1 MKKFLATSL
10 VASVLVVPTVVGA
23 EGLQS
28 GKLTK
33 ASSEPAASIVKEY
46 VEGKGDFSVQDVQ
59 KDGSS
64 HIVRLQQEVDGV
76 PVFGSVVVGNVAK
89 DGTLKAI
96 VNDAVKVKGKPGLDK
111 KIAISEKKALKLYKK
126 SIKATEF
133 EVAPTSELVVY
144 PVKDDAVYA
153 YKITS
158 TVLAGDEPSRWTY
171 FIDANSGKVINKYD
185 QLAHAKPVK
194 AITGT
199 TTVGSGTTVLG
210 TSATFN
216 TTKNGSYYYLQDS
229 TRGKGI
235 STYDAKNRTSLPGSL
250 WADADNVLNATYD
263 RAAVSAQVNAVKT
276 YDFYKNTYGRNSYD
290 NAGAALNSTVHYS
303 SRYNN
308 AFWDGSKMVY
318 GDGDGS
324 TFTYLSGALDVV
336 AHELTHAV
344 TEYTAGLV
352 YQNESGAINEA
363 VSDIMGTV
371 AEYSVGLNFD
381 WLVGEDIY
389 TPGVSG
395 DALRSMSNPAAYG
408 DPDHYSKR
416 YTGTADNGGVH
427 TNSGIVNKAAYLLGN
442 GGTHY
447 GVTVP
452 GVGVPKL
459 GAIYYRALN
468 VYLTPTSNF
477 SYLRAA
483 VVQSAKDLYG
493 SSSAEAAAAAKSFD
507 AVGVY

>member
-1 MKKFLATSL
+1 LKKFLATSL

-33 ASSEPAASIVKEY
+33 ASSEPAATIVKDF
-46 VEGKGDFSVQDVQ
+46 VSKKGDFAVQNVE

-64 HIVRLQQEVDGV
+64 QIVRLQQEVDGV

-89 DGTLKAI
+89 DGTLKAV
-96 VNDAVKVKGKPGLDK
+96 VNDAINVKGKPGLAK
-111 KIAISEKKALKLYKK
+111 KATLSEKKAIKLYQKA
-126 SIKATEF
+126 IKASKF
-133 EVAPTSELVVY
+133 EVAPKAELVIY
-144 PVKDDAVYA
+144 PIKDDAVYA
-153 YKITS
+153 YKVTS
-158 TVLAGDEPSRWTY
+158 TVLAGKEPSRWTY
-171 FIDANSGKVINKYD
+171 FIDANSGKVLNKFD
-185 QLAHAKPVK
+185 QLAHA
-194 AITGT
+194 T
-199 TTVGSGTTVLG
+199 GTTVLG

-216 TTKNGSYYYLQDS
+216 TTLSAGKYYLQDT
-229 TRGKGI
+229 TRGKGVY
-235 STYDAKNRTSLPGSL
+235 TYDAKNRTSLPGTL
-250 WADADNVLNATYD
+250 WADADNVFNATYD
-263 RAAVSAQVNAVKT
+263 RAAVSAHVNAAKT

-290 NAGAALNSTVHYS
+290 NAGARLNSTVHYS
-303 SRYNN
+303 TNYNN
-308 AFWDGSKMVY
+308 AFWDGTKMVY
-318 GDGDGS
+318 GDGDGT
-324 TFTYLSGALDVV
+324 TFVALSGALDVV

-371 AEYSVGLNFD
+371 AEYSVGSNFD

-416 YTGTADNGGVH
+416 YTGTQDNGGVH
-427 TNSGIVNKAAYLLGN
+427 INSGIINKAAYLLGN
-442 GGTHY
+442 GGTFY
-447 GVTVP
+447 NVSVT
-452 GVGVPKL
+452 GIGVPKL

-468 VYLTPTSNF
+468 VYLTPNSNF
-477 SYLRAA
+477 SSLRAA

-493 SSSAEAAAAAKSFD
+493 STSAEATAAAKSFD

>member
-1 MKKFLATSL
+1 LKKFLATSL

-33 ASSEPAASIVKEY
+33 ASSEPAATIVKDF
-46 VEGKGDFSVQDVQ
+46 VNKKGDFAVQNVE

-64 HIVRLQQEVDGV
+64 QIVRLQQEVDGV

-89 DGTLKAI
+89 DGTLKAV
-96 VNDAVKVKGKPGLDK
+96 VNDAINVKGKPGLAK
-111 KIAISEKKALKLYKK
+111 KATLSEKKAIKLYQKA
-126 SIKATEF
+126 IKASEF
-133 EVAPTSELVVY
+133 EVAPKAELVIY

-153 YKITS
+153 YKVTS
-158 TVLAGDEPSRWTY
+158 TVLAGKEPSRWTY
-171 FIDANSGKVINKYD
+171 FIDANSGKVLNKFD
-185 QLAHAKPVK
+185 QLAHA
-194 AITGT
+194 T
-199 TTVGSGTTVLG
+199 GTTVLG

-216 TTKNGSYYYLQDS
+216 TTLSGSTYYLQDT
-229 TRGKGI
+229 TRGKGVY
-235 STYDAKNRTSLPGSL
+235 TYDAKNRTSLPGTL
-250 WADADNVLNATYD
+250 WADADNVFNATYD
-263 RAAVSAQVNAVKT
+263 RAAVSAHVNAAKT
-276 YDFYKNTYGRNSYD
+276 YDFYKNTYGRNSFD
-290 NAGAALNSTVHYS
+290 NAGARLNSTVHYS
-303 SRYNN
+303 TNYNN
-308 AFWDGSKMVY
+308 AFWDGTKMVY
-318 GDGDGS
+318 GDGDGT
-324 TFTYLSGALDVV
+324 TFVALSGALDVV

-371 AEYSVGLNFD
+371 AEYTVGSNFD

-416 YTGTADNGGVH
+416 YTGTQDNGGVH
-427 TNSGIVNKAAYLLGN
+427 INSGIINKAAYLLGN
-442 GGTHY
+442 GGTFY
-447 GVTVP
+447 NVSVT
-452 GVGVPKL
+452 GIGVPKL

-468 VYLTPTSNF
+468 TYLTPNSNF
-477 SYLRAA
+477 SSLRAA

-493 SSSAEAAAAAKSFD
+493 STSAEATAAAKSFD

>member
-23 EGLQS
+23 EGLQA

-33 ASSEPAASIVKEY
+33 ASSEPAATIVKDF
-46 VEGKGDFSVQDVQ
+46 VNKKGDFAVQNVE

-64 HIVRLQQEVDGV
+64 QIVRLQQEVDGV

-89 DGTLKAI
+89 DGTLKAV
-96 VNDAVKVKGKPGLDK
+96 VNDAINVKGKPGLAK
-111 KIAISEKKALKLYKK
+111 KATLSEKKAIKLYQKA
-126 SIKATEF
+126 IKASEF
-133 EVAPTSELVVY
+133 EVAPKAELVIY

-153 YKITS
+153 YKVTS
-158 TVLAGDEPSRWTY
+158 TVLAGKEPSRWTY
-171 FIDANSGKVINKYD
+171 FIDANSGKVLNKFD
-185 QLAHAKPVK
+185 QLAHA
-194 AITGT
+194 T
-199 TTVGSGTTVLG
+199 GTTVLG

-216 TTKNGSYYYLQDS
+216 TTLSAGKYYLQDT
-229 TRGKGI
+229 TRGKGVY
-235 STYDAKNRTSLPGSL
+235 TYDAKNRTSLPGTL
-250 WADADNVLNATYD
+250 WADADNVFNATYD
-263 RAAVSAQVNAVKT
+263 RAAVSAHVNAAKT

-290 NAGAALNSTVHYS
+290 NAGARLNSTVHYS
-303 SRYNN
+303 TNYNN
-308 AFWDGSKMVY
+308 AFWDGTKMVY
-318 GDGDGS
+318 GDGDGT
-324 TFTYLSGALDVV
+324 TFVALSGALDVV

-371 AEYSVGLNFD
+371 AEYTVGSNFD

-416 YTGTADNGGVH
+416 YTGTQDNGGVH
-427 TNSGIVNKAAYLLGN
+427 INSGIINKAAYLLGN
-442 GGTHY
+442 GGTFY
-447 GVTVP
+447 NVSVT
-452 GVGVPKL
+452 GIGVPKL

-468 VYLTPTSNF
+468 VYLTPNSNF
-477 SYLRAA
+477 SSLRAA

-493 SSSAEAAAAAKSFD
+493 STSAEATAAAKSFD

>member
-33 ASSEPAASIVKEY
+33 ASSEPAATIVKDF
-46 VEGKGDFSVQDVQ
+46 VNKKGDFAVQNVE

-64 HIVRLQQEVDGV
+64 QIVRLQQEVDGV

-89 DGTLKAI
+89 DGTLKAV
-96 VNDAVKVKGKPGLDK
+96 VNDAVNVKGKPGLAK
-111 KIAISEKKALKLYKK
+111 KATLSEKKAIKLYQKA
-126 SIKATEF
+126 IKASKF
-133 EVAPTSELVVY
+133 EVAPKAELVIY

-153 YKITS
+153 YKVTS
-158 TVLAGDEPSRWTY
+158 TVLAGKEPSRWTY
-171 FIDANSGKVINKYD
+171 FIDANSGKVLNKFD
-185 QLAHAKPVK
+185 QLAHA
-194 AITGT
+194 T
-199 TTVGSGTTVLG
+199 GTTVLG

-216 TTKNGSYYYLQDS
+216 TTLSAGKYYLQDT
-229 TRGKGI
+229 TRGKGVY
-235 STYDAKNRTSLPGSL
+235 TYDAKNRTSLPGTL
-250 WADADNVLNATYD
+250 WADADNVFNATYD
-263 RAAVSAQVNAVKT
+263 RAAVSAHVNASKT
-276 YDFYKNTYGRNSYD
+276 YDFYKNTYGRNSFD
-290 NAGAALNSTVHYS
+290 NAGARLNSTVHYS
-303 SRYNN
+303 TNYNN
-308 AFWDGSKMVY
+308 AFWDGTKMVY
-318 GDGDGS
+318 GDGDGT
-324 TFTYLSGALDVV
+324 TFVALSGALDVV

-371 AEYSVGLNFD
+371 AEYTVGSNFD

-416 YTGTADNGGVH
+416 YTGTQDNGGVH
-427 TNSGIVNKAAYLLGN
+427 INSGIINKAAYLLGN
-442 GGTHY
+442 GGTFY
-447 GVTVP
+447 NVSVT
-452 GVGVPKL
+452 GIGVPKL

-468 VYLTPTSNF
+468 VYLTPNSNF
-477 SYLRAA
+477 SSLRAA

-493 SSSAEAAAAAKSFD
+493 STSAEATAAAKSFD

>member
-1 MKKFLATSL
+1 VNK
-10 VASVLVVPTVVGA
+10 
-23 EGLQS
+23 
-28 GKLTK
+28 
-33 ASSEPAASIVKEY
+33 
-46 VEGKGDFSVQDVQ
+46 KGDFAVQNVE

-64 HIVRLQQEVDGV
+64 QIVRLQQEVDGV

-96 VNDAVKVKGKPGLDK
+96 VNDAINVKGKPGLAK
-111 KIAISEKKALKLYKK
+111 KATLSEKKAIKLYQKA
-126 SIKATEF
+126 IKASKF
-133 EVAPTSELVVY
+133 EVAPKAELVIY

-153 YKITS
+153 YKVTS
-158 TVLAGDEPSRWTY
+158 TVLAGKEPSRWTY
-171 FIDANSGKVINKYD
+171 FIDANSGKVLNKFD
-185 QLAHAKPVK
+185 QLAHA
-194 AITGT
+194 T
-199 TTVGSGTTVLG
+199 GTTVLG

-216 TTKNGSYYYLQDS
+216 TTLSGSTYYLQDT
-229 TRGKGI
+229 TRGKGVY
-235 STYDAKNRTSLPGSL
+235 TYDAKNRTSLPGTL
-250 WADADNVLNATYD
+250 WADADNVFNATYD
-263 RAAVSAQVNAVKT
+263 RAAVSAHVNAAKT
-276 YDFYKNTYGRNSYD
+276 YDFYKNTYGRNSFD
-290 NAGAALNSTVHYS
+290 NAGARLNSTVHYS
-303 SRYNN
+303 TNYNN
-308 AFWDGSKMVY
+308 AFWDGTKMVY
-318 GDGDGS
+318 GDGDGT
-324 TFTYLSGALDVV
+324 TFVALSGALDVV

-371 AEYSVGLNFD
+371 AEYTVGSNFD

-416 YTGTADNGGVH
+416 YTGTQDNGGVH

-442 GGTHY
+442 GGTFY
-447 GVTVP
+447 NVSVT
-452 GVGVPKL
+452 GIGVPKL

-468 VYLTPTSNF
+468 VYLTPNSNF
-477 SYLRAA
+477 SSLRAA

-493 SSSAEAAAAAKSFD
+493 STSAEATAAAKSFD

>member
-33 ASSEPAASIVKEY
+33 ASSEPAATIVKDF
-46 VEGKGDFSVQDVQ
+46 VNKKGDFAVQNVE

-64 HIVRLQQEVDGV
+64 QIVRLQQEVDGV

-89 DGTLKAI
+89 DGTLKAV
-96 VNDAVKVKGKPGLDK
+96 VNDAINVKGKPGLAK
-111 KIAISEKKALKLYKK
+111 KATLSEKKAIKLYQKV
-126 SIKATEF
+126 IKASKF
-133 EVAPTSELVVY
+133 EVAPKAELVIY

-153 YKITS
+153 YKVTS
-158 TVLAGDEPSRWTY
+158 TVLAGKEPSRWTY
-171 FIDANSGKVINKYD
+171 FIDANSGKVLNKFD
-185 QLAHAKPVK
+185 QLAHA
-194 AITGT
+194 T
-199 TTVGSGTTVLG
+199 GTTVLG

-216 TTKNGSYYYLQDS
+216 TTLSGSTYYLQDT
-229 TRGKGI
+229 TRGKGVY
-235 STYDAKNRTSLPGSL
+235 TYDAKNRTSLPGTL
-250 WADADNVLNATYD
+250 WADADNVFNATYD
-263 RAAVSAQVNAVKT
+263 RAAVSAHVNAAKT

-290 NAGAALNSTVHYS
+290 NAGARLNSTVHYS
-303 SRYNN
+303 TNYNN
-308 AFWDGSKMVY
+308 AFWDGTKMVY
-318 GDGDGS
+318 GDGDGT
-324 TFTYLSGALDVV
+324 TFVALSGALDVV

-371 AEYSVGLNFD
+371 AEYTVGSNFD

-416 YTGTADNGGVH
+416 YTGTQDNGGVH
-427 TNSGIVNKAAYLLGN
+427 INSGIINKAAYLLGN
-442 GGTHY
+442 GGTFY
-447 GVTVP
+447 NVSVT
-452 GVGVPKL
+452 GIGVPKL

-468 VYLTPTSNF
+468 VYLTPNSNF
-477 SYLRAA
+477 SSLRAA

-493 SSSAEAAAAAKSFD
+493 STSAEATAAAKSFD

>member
-33 ASSEPAASIVKEY
+33 ASSEPAATIVKDF
-46 VEGKGDFSVQDVQ
+46 VNKKGDFAVQNVE

-64 HIVRLQQEVDGV
+64 QIVRLQQEVDGV

-89 DGTLKAI
+89 DGTLKAV
-96 VNDAVKVKGKPGLDK
+96 VNDAINVKGKPGLAK
-111 KIAISEKKALKLYKK
+111 KATLSEKKAIKLYQKA
-126 SIKATEF
+126 IKASKF
-133 EVAPTSELVVY
+133 EVAPKAELVIY

-153 YKITS
+153 YKVTS
-158 TVLAGDEPSRWTY
+158 TVLAGKEPSRWTY
-171 FIDANSGKVINKYD
+171 FIDANSGKVLNKFD
-185 QLAHAKPVK
+185 QLAHA
-194 AITGT
+194 T
-199 TTVGSGTTVLG
+199 GTTVLG

-216 TTKNGSYYYLQDS
+216 TTLSAGKYYLQDT
-229 TRGKGI
+229 TRGKGVY
-235 STYDAKNRTSLPGSL
+235 TYDAKNRTSLPGTL
-250 WADADNVLNATYD
+250 WADADNVFNATYD
-263 RAAVSAQVNAVKT
+263 RAAVSAHVNAAKT

-290 NAGAALNSTVHYS
+290 NAGARLNSTVHYS
-303 SRYNN
+303 TNYNN
-308 AFWDGSKMVY
+308 AFWDGTKMVY
-318 GDGDGS
+318 GDGDGT
-324 TFTYLSGALDVV
+324 TFVALSGALDVV

-371 AEYSVGLNFD
+371 AEYTVGSNFD

-416 YTGTADNGGVH
+416 YTGTQDNGGVH
-427 TNSGIVNKAAYLLGN
+427 INSGIINKAAYLLGN
-442 GGTHY
+442 GGTFY
-447 GVTVP
+447 NVSVT
-452 GVGVPKL
+452 GIGVPKL

-468 VYLTPTSNF
+468 VYLTPNSNF
-477 SYLRAA
+477 SSLRAA
-483 VVQSAKDLYG
+483 VIQSAKDLYG
-493 SSSAEAAAAAKSFD
+493 STSAEATAAAKSFD

>member
-23 EGLQS
+23 EGLQA

-33 ASSEPAASIVKEY
+33 ASSEPAATIVKDF
-46 VEGKGDFSVQDVQ
+46 VNKKGDFAVQNVE

-64 HIVRLQQEVDGV
+64 QIVRLQQEVDGV

-96 VNDAVKVKGKPGLDK
+96 VNDAINVKGKPGLAK
-111 KIAISEKKALKLYKK
+111 KATLSEKKAIKLYQKA
-126 SIKATEF
+126 IKASKF
-133 EVAPTSELVVY
+133 EVAPKAELVIY

-153 YKITS
+153 YKVTS
-158 TVLAGDEPSRWTY
+158 TVLAGKEPSRWTY
-171 FIDANSGKVINKYD
+171 FIDANSGKVLNKFD
-185 QLAHAKPVK
+185 QLAHA
-194 AITGT
+194 T
-199 TTVGSGTTVLG
+199 GTTVLG

-216 TTKNGSYYYLQDS
+216 TTLSGSTYYLQDT
-229 TRGKGI
+229 TRGKGVY
-235 STYDAKNRTSLPGSL
+235 TYDAKNRTSLPGTL
-250 WADADNVLNATYD
+250 WADADNVFNATYD
-263 RAAVSAQVNAVKT
+263 RAAVSAHVNAAKT
-276 YDFYKNTYGRNSYD
+276 YDFYKNTYGRNSFD
-290 NAGAALNSTVHYS
+290 NAGARLNSTVHYS
-303 SRYNN
+303 TNYNN
-308 AFWDGSKMVY
+308 AFWDGTKMVY
-318 GDGDGS
+318 GDGDGT
-324 TFTYLSGALDVV
+324 TFVALSGALDVV

-371 AEYSVGLNFD
+371 AEYTVGSNFD

-416 YTGTADNGGVH
+416 YTGTQDNGGVH

-442 GGTHY
+442 GGTFY
-447 GVTVP
+447 NVSVT
-452 GVGVPKL
+452 GIGVPKL

-468 VYLTPTSNF
+468 VYLTPNSNF
-477 SYLRAA
+477 SSLRAA

-493 SSSAEAAAAAKSFD
+493 STSAEATAAAKSFD

>member
-33 ASSEPAASIVKEY
+33 ASSEPAATIVKDF
-46 VEGKGDFSVQDVQ
+46 VNKKGDFAVQNVE

-64 HIVRLQQEVDGV
+64 QIVRLQQEVDGV

-96 VNDAVKVKGKPGLDK
+96 VNDAINVKGKPGLAK
-111 KIAISEKKALKLYKK
+111 KATLSEKKAIKLYQKA
-126 SIKATEF
+126 IKASKF
-133 EVAPTSELVVY
+133 EVAPKAELVIY

-153 YKITS
+153 YKVTS
-158 TVLAGDEPSRWTY
+158 TVLAGKEPSRWTY
-171 FIDANSGKVINKYD
+171 FIDANSGKVLNKFD
-185 QLAHAKPVK
+185 QLAHA
-194 AITGT
+194 T
-199 TTVGSGTTVLG
+199 GTTVLG

-216 TTKNGSYYYLQDS
+216 TTLSAGKYYLQDT
-229 TRGKGI
+229 TRGKGVY
-235 STYDAKNRTSLPGSL
+235 TYDAKNRTSLPGTL
-250 WADADNVLNATYD
+250 WADADNVFNATYD
-263 RAAVSAQVNAVKT
+263 RAAVSAHVNASKT
-276 YDFYKNTYGRNSYD
+276 YDFYKNTYGRNSFD
-290 NAGAALNSTVHYS
+290 NAGARLNSTVHYS
-303 SRYNN
+303 TNYNN
-308 AFWDGSKMVY
+308 AFWDGTKMVY
-318 GDGDGS
+318 GDGDGT
-324 TFTYLSGALDVV
+324 TFVALSGALDVV

-371 AEYSVGLNFD
+371 AEYTVGSNFD

-416 YTGTADNGGVH
+416 YTGTQDNGGVH
-427 TNSGIVNKAAYLLGN
+427 INSGIINKAAYLLGN
-442 GGTHY
+442 GGTFY
-447 GVTVP
+447 NVSVT
-452 GVGVPKL
+452 GIGVPKL

-468 VYLTPTSNF
+468 VYLTPNSNF
-477 SYLRAA
+477 SSLRAA

-493 SSSAEAAAAAKSFD
+493 STSAEATAAAKSFD

>member
-33 ASSEPAASIVKEY
+33 ASSEPAATIVKDF
-46 VEGKGDFSVQDVQ
+46 VNKKGDFAVQNVE

-64 HIVRLQQEVDGV
+64 QIVRLQQEVDGV

-89 DGTLKAI
+89 DGTLKAV
-96 VNDAVKVKGKPGLDK
+96 VNDAINVKGKPGLAK
-111 KIAISEKKALKLYKK
+111 KATLSEKKAIKLYQKA
-126 SIKATEF
+126 IKASEF
-133 EVAPTSELVVY
+133 EVAPKAELVIY

-153 YKITS
+153 YKVTS
-158 TVLAGDEPSRWTY
+158 TVLAGKEPSRWTY
-171 FIDANSGKVINKYD
+171 FIDANSGKVLNKFD
-185 QLAHAKPVK
+185 QLAHA
-194 AITGT
+194 T
-199 TTVGSGTTVLG
+199 GTTVLG

-216 TTKNGSYYYLQDS
+216 TTLSAGKYYLQDT
-229 TRGKGI
+229 TRGKGVY
-235 STYDAKNRTSLPGSL
+235 TYDAKNRTSLPGTL
-250 WADADNVLNATYD
+250 WADADNVFNATYD
-263 RAAVSAQVNAVKT
+263 RAAVSAHVNAAKT

-290 NAGAALNSTVHYS
+290 NAGARLNSTVHYS
-303 SRYNN
+303 TNYNN
-308 AFWDGSKMVY
+308 AFWDGTKMVY
-318 GDGDGS
+318 GDGDGT
-324 TFTYLSGALDVV
+324 TFVALSGALDVV

-371 AEYSVGLNFD
+371 AEYTVGSNFD

-416 YTGTADNGGVH
+416 YTGTQDNGGVH
-427 TNSGIVNKAAYLLGN
+427 INSGIINKAAYLLGN
-442 GGTHY
+442 GGTFY
-447 GVTVP
+447 NVSVT
-452 GVGVPKL
+452 GIGVPKL

-468 VYLTPTSNF
+468 VYLTPNSNF
-477 SYLRAA
+477 SSLRAA

-493 SSSAEAAAAAKSFD
+493 STSAEATAAAKSFD

>member
-46 VEGKGDFSVQDVQ
+46 VNKKGDFSVQDVQ

-64 HIVRLQQEVDGV
+64 NIVRLQQEVDGV

-89 DGTLKAI
+89 DGTLKAV
-96 VNDAVKVKGKPGLDK
+96 VNDAVDVKGKPGLAK
-111 KIAISEKKALKLYKK
+111 KATISEKKALKLYKK
-126 SIKATEF
+126 AIKATEF
-133 EVAPTSELVVY
+133 EVAPKAELVIY
-144 PVKDDAVYA
+144 PVKNDAVYA

-158 TVLAGDEPSRWTY
+158 TVLAGGEPSRWTY
-171 FIDANSGKVINKYD
+171 FIDANSGKVINKFD
-185 QLAHAKPVK
+185 QLAHA
-194 AITGT
+194 T
-199 TTVGSGTTVLG
+199 GTTVLG

-216 TTKNGSYYYLQDS
+216 TTLSGSTYYLQDT
-229 TRGKGI
+229 TRGKGVY
-235 STYDAKNRTSLPGSL
+235 TYDAKNRTSLPGTL
-250 WADADNVLNATYD
+250 WADADNVFNATYD
-263 RAAVSAQVNAVKT
+263 RAAVSAHVNAAKT

-290 NAGAALNSTVHYS
+290 NAGARLNSTVHYS
-303 SRYNN
+303 TNYNN
-308 AFWDGSKMVY
+308 AFWDGTKMVY
-318 GDGDGS
+318 GDGDGT
-324 TFTYLSGALDVV
+324 TFVALSGALDVV

-371 AEYSVGLNFD
+371 AEYSVGSNFD

-416 YTGTADNGGVH
+416 YTGTQDNGGVH
-427 TNSGIVNKAAYLLGN
+427 TNSGIINKSAYLLAN
-442 GGTHY
+442 GGTFY
-447 GVTVP
+447 NVSVT
-452 GVGVPKL
+452 GIGVPKL

-468 VYLTPTSNF
+468 VYLTPNSNF
-477 SYLRAA
+477 SSLRAA
-483 VVQSAKDLYG
+483 VIQSAKDLYG
-493 SSSAEAAAAAKSFD
+493 STSAEATAAAKSFD

>member
-1 MKKFLATSL
+1 LKKFLATSL

-23 EGLQS
+23 EGLQA

-33 ASSEPAASIVKEY
+33 ASSEPAATIVKDF
-46 VEGKGDFSVQDVQ
+46 VNKKGDFAVQNVE

-64 HIVRLQQEVDGV
+64 QIVRLQQEVDGV

-89 DGTLKAI
+89 DGTLKAV
-96 VNDAVKVKGKPGLDK
+96 VNDAINVKGKPGLAK
-111 KIAISEKKALKLYKK
+111 KATLSEKKAIKLYQKA
-126 SIKATEF
+126 IKASKF
-133 EVAPTSELVVY
+133 EVAPKAELVIY

-153 YKITS
+153 YKVTS
-158 TVLAGDEPSRWTY
+158 TVLAGKEPSRWTY
-171 FIDANSGKVINKYD
+171 FIDANSGKVLNKFD
-185 QLAHAKPVK
+185 QLAHA
-194 AITGT
+194 T
-199 TTVGSGTTVLG
+199 GTTVLG

-216 TTKNGSYYYLQDS
+216 TTLSAGKYYLQDT
-229 TRGKGI
+229 TRGKGVY
-235 STYDAKNRTSLPGSL
+235 TYDAKNRTSLPGTL
-250 WADADNVLNATYD
+250 WADADNVFNATYD
-263 RAAVSAQVNAVKT
+263 RAAVSAHVNAAKT

-290 NAGAALNSTVHYS
+290 NAGARLNSTVHYS
-303 SRYNN
+303 TNYNN
-308 AFWDGSKMVY
+308 AFWDGTKMVY
-318 GDGDGS
+318 GDGDGT
-324 TFTYLSGALDVV
+324 TFVALSGALDVV

-371 AEYSVGLNFD
+371 AEYTVGSNFD

-416 YTGTADNGGVH
+416 YTGTQDNGGVH
-427 TNSGIVNKAAYLLGN
+427 INSGIINKAAYLLGN
-442 GGTHY
+442 GGTFY
-447 GVTVP
+447 NVSVT
-452 GVGVPKL
+452 GIGVPKL

-468 VYLTPTSNF
+468 VYLTPNSNF
-477 SYLRAA
+477 SSLRAA

-493 SSSAEAAAAAKSFD
+493 STSAEATAAAKSFD

>member
-28 GKLTK
+28 GKLTN
-33 ASSEPAASIVKEY
+33 ASSEPAATIVKDF
-46 VEGKGDFSVQDVQ
+46 VNKKGDFAVQNVE

-64 HIVRLQQEVDGV
+64 QIVRLQQEVDGV

-89 DGTLKAI
+89 DGTLKAV
-96 VNDAVKVKGKPGLDK
+96 VNDAINVKGKPGLAK
-111 KIAISEKKALKLYKK
+111 KATLSEKKAIKLYQKA
-126 SIKATEF
+126 IKASKF
-133 EVAPTSELVVY
+133 EVAPKAELVIY

-153 YKITS
+153 YKVTS
-158 TVLAGDEPSRWTY
+158 TVLAGKEPSRWTY
-171 FIDANSGKVINKYD
+171 FIDANSGKVLNKFD
-185 QLAHAKPVK
+185 QLAHA
-194 AITGT
+194 T
-199 TTVGSGTTVLG
+199 GTTVLG

-216 TTKNGSYYYLQDS
+216 TTLSAGKYYLQDT
-229 TRGKGI
+229 TRGKGVY
-235 STYDAKNRTSLPGSL
+235 TYDAKNRTSLPGTL
-250 WADADNVLNATYD
+250 WADADNVFNATYD
-263 RAAVSAQVNAVKT
+263 RAAVSAHVNAAKT

-290 NAGAALNSTVHYS
+290 NAGARLNSTVHYS
-303 SRYNN
+303 TNYNN
-308 AFWDGSKMVY
+308 AFWDGTKMVY
-318 GDGDGS
+318 GDGDGT
-324 TFTYLSGALDVV
+324 TFVALSGALDVV

-371 AEYSVGLNFD
+371 AEYTVGSNFD

-416 YTGTADNGGVH
+416 YTGTQDNGGVH
-427 TNSGIVNKAAYLLGN
+427 INSGIINKAAYLLGN
-442 GGTHY
+442 GGTFY
-447 GVTVP
+447 NVSVT
-452 GVGVPKL
+452 GIGVPKL

-468 VYLTPTSNF
+468 VYLTPNSNF
-477 SYLRAA
+477 SSLRAA

-493 SSSAEAAAAAKSFD
+493 STSAEATAAAKSFD

>member
-33 ASSEPAASIVKEY
+33 ASSEPAATIVKDF
-46 VEGKGDFSVQDVQ
+46 VNKKGDFAVQNVE

-64 HIVRLQQEVDGV
+64 QIVRLQQEVDGV

-89 DGTLKAI
+89 DGTLKAV
-96 VNDAVKVKGKPGLDK
+96 VNDAINVKGKPGLAK
-111 KIAISEKKALKLYKK
+111 KATLSEKKAIKLYQKA
-126 SIKATEF
+126 IKASKF
-133 EVAPTSELVVY
+133 EVAPKAELVIY

-153 YKITS
+153 YKVTS
-158 TVLAGDEPSRWTY
+158 TVLAGKEPSRWTY
-171 FIDANSGKVINKYD
+171 FIDANSGKVLNKFD
-185 QLAHAKPVK
+185 QLAHA
-194 AITGT
+194 T
-199 TTVGSGTTVLG
+199 GTTVLG

-216 TTKNGSYYYLQDS
+216 TTLSGSTYYLQDT
-229 TRGKGI
+229 TRGKGVY
-235 STYDAKNRTSLPGSL
+235 TYDAKNRTSLPGTL
-250 WADADNVLNATYD
+250 WADADNVFNATYD
-263 RAAVSAQVNAVKT
+263 RAAVSAHVNAAKT
-276 YDFYKNTYGRNSYD
+276 YDFYKNTYGRNSFD
-290 NAGAALNSTVHYS
+290 NAGARLNSTVHYS
-303 SRYNN
+303 TNYNN
-308 AFWDGSKMVY
+308 AFWDGTKMVY
-318 GDGDGS
+318 GDGDGT
-324 TFTYLSGALDVV
+324 TFVALSGALDVV

-371 AEYSVGLNFD
+371 AEYTVGSNFD

-416 YTGTADNGGVH
+416 YTGTQDNGGVH
-427 TNSGIVNKAAYLLGN
+427 INSGIINKAAYLLGN
-442 GGTHY
+442 GGTFY
-447 GVTVP
+447 NVSVT
-452 GVGVPKL
+452 GIGVPKL

-468 VYLTPTSNF
+468 VYLTPNSNF
-477 SYLRAA
+477 SSLRAA

-493 SSSAEAAAAAKSFD
+493 STSAEATAAAKSFD

>member
-1 MKKFLATSL
+1 LKKFLATSL

-46 VEGKGDFSVQDVQ
+46 VNKKGDFSVQDVQ

-64 HIVRLQQEVDGV
+64 NIVRLQQEVDGV

-89 DGTLKAI
+89 DGTLKAV
-96 VNDAVKVKGKPGLDK
+96 VNDAVDVKGKPGLAK
-111 KIAISEKKALKLYKK
+111 KATISEKKALKLYKK
-126 SIKATEF
+126 AIKATEF
-133 EVAPTSELVVY
+133 EVAPKAELVIY
-144 PVKDDAVYA
+144 PVKNDAVYA

-158 TVLAGDEPSRWTY
+158 TVLAGGEPSRWTY
-171 FIDANSGKVINKYD
+171 FIDANSGKVINKFD
-185 QLAHAKPVK
+185 QLAHA
-194 AITGT
+194 T
-199 TTVGSGTTVLG
+199 GTTVLG

-216 TTKNGSYYYLQDS
+216 TTLSAGKYYLQDT
-229 TRGKGI
+229 TRGKGVY
-235 STYDAKNRTSLPGSL
+235 TYDAKNRTSLPGTL
-250 WADADNVLNATYD
+250 WADADNVFNATYD
-263 RAAVSAQVNAVKT
+263 RAAVSAHVNAAKT

-290 NAGAALNSTVHYS
+290 NAGARLNSTVHYS
-303 SRYNN
+303 TNYNN
-308 AFWDGSKMVY
+308 AFWDGTKMVY
-318 GDGDGS
+318 GDGDGT
-324 TFTYLSGALDVV
+324 TFVALSGALDVV

-371 AEYSVGLNFD
+371 AEYSVGSNFD

-416 YTGTADNGGVH
+416 YTGTQDNGGVH
-427 TNSGIVNKAAYLLGN
+427 INSGIINKSAYLLAN
-442 GGTHY
+442 GGTFY
-447 GVTVP
+447 NVSVT
-452 GVGVPKL
+452 GIGVPKL

-468 VYLTPTSNF
+468 VYLTPNSNF
-477 SYLRAA
+477 SSLRAA

-493 SSSAEAAAAAKSFD
+493 ATSAEATAAAKSFD

>member
-23 EGLQS
+23 EGLQA

-33 ASSEPAASIVKEY
+33 ASSEPAATIVKDF
-46 VEGKGDFSVQDVQ
+46 VNKKGDFAVQNVE

-64 HIVRLQQEVDGV
+64 QIVRLQQEVDGV

-96 VNDAVKVKGKPGLDK
+96 VNDAINVKGKPGLAK
-111 KIAISEKKALKLYKK
+111 KATLSEKKAIKLYQKA
-126 SIKATEF
+126 IKASEF
-133 EVAPTSELVVY
+133 EVAPKAELVIY
-144 PVKDDAVYA
+144 PVKNDAVYA
-153 YKITS
+153 YKVTS
-158 TVLAGDEPSRWTY
+158 TVLAGKEPSRWTY
-171 FIDANSGKVINKYD
+171 FIDANSGKVLNKFD
-185 QLAHAKPVK
+185 QLAHA
-194 AITGT
+194 TGT
-199 TTVGSGTTVLG
+199 DVLG
-210 TSATFN
+210 RSVTFN
-216 TTKNGSYYYLQDS
+216 TTLSAGKYYLQDT

-235 STYDAKNRTSLPGSL
+235 YTYDAKNRTSLPGTL
-250 WADADNVLNATYD
+250 WADADNVFNATYD
-263 RAAVSAQVNAVKT
+263 RAAVSAHVNAAKT

-290 NAGAALNSTVHYS
+290 NAGARLNSTVHYS
-303 SRYNN
+303 TSYNN
-308 AFWDGSKMVY
+308 AFWDGTKMVY

-344 TEYTAGLV
+344 TEYSAGLV

-371 AEYSVGLNFD
+371 AEYSVGSNFD

-416 YTGTADNGGVH
+416 YTGTQDNGGVH

-442 GGTHY
+442 GGTFY
-447 GVTVP
+447 NVSVT
-452 GVGVPKL
+452 GIGVPKL
-459 GAIYYRALN
+459 GAIYYRALT
-468 VYLTPTSNF
+468 VYLTPNSNF
-477 SYLRAA
+477 SSLRAA

-493 SSSAEAAAAAKSFD
+493 STSAEATAAAKSFD

>member
-1 MKKFLATSL
+1 LKKFLATSL

-33 ASSEPAASIVKEY
+33 ASSEPAATIVKDF
-46 VEGKGDFSVQDVQ
+46 VNKKGDFAVQNVE

-64 HIVRLQQEVDGV
+64 QIVRLQQEVDGV

-89 DGTLKAI
+89 DGTLKAV
-96 VNDAVKVKGKPGLDK
+96 VNDAVNVKGKPGLAK
-111 KIAISEKKALKLYKK
+111 KATLSEKKAIKLYQKA
-126 SIKATEF
+126 IKASEF
-133 EVAPTSELVVY
+133 EVAPKAELVIY

-153 YKITS
+153 YKVTS
-158 TVLAGDEPSRWTY
+158 TVLAGKEPSRWTY
-171 FIDANSGKVINKYD
+171 FIDANSGKVLNKFD
-185 QLAHAKPVK
+185 QLAHA
-194 AITGT
+194 T
-199 TTVGSGTTVLG
+199 GTTVLG

-216 TTKNGSYYYLQDS
+216 TTLSAGKYYLQDT
-229 TRGKGI
+229 TRGKGVY
-235 STYDAKNRTSLPGSL
+235 TYDAKNRTSLPGTL
-250 WADADNVLNATYD
+250 WADADNVFNATYD
-263 RAAVSAQVNAVKT
+263 RAAVSAHVNAAKT
-276 YDFYKNTYGRNSYD
+276 YDFYKNTYGRNSFD
-290 NAGAALNSTVHYS
+290 NAGARLNSTVHYS
-303 SRYNN
+303 TNYNN
-308 AFWDGSKMVY
+308 AFWDGTKMVY
-318 GDGDGS
+318 GDGDGT
-324 TFTYLSGALDVV
+324 TFVALSGALDVV

-371 AEYSVGLNFD
+371 AEYTVGSNFD

-416 YTGTADNGGVH
+416 YTGTQDNGGVH
-427 TNSGIVNKAAYLLGN
+427 INSGIINKAAYLLGN
-442 GGTHY
+442 GGTFY
-447 GVTVP
+447 NVSVT
-452 GVGVPKL
+452 GIGVPKL

-468 VYLTPTSNF
+468 VYLTPNSNF
-477 SYLRAA
+477 SSLRAA

-493 SSSAEAAAAAKSFD
+493 STSAEATAAAKSFD

>member
-46 VEGKGDFSVQDVQ
+46 VNKKGDFSVQDVQ

-64 HIVRLQQEVDGV
+64 NIVRLQQEVDGV

-89 DGTLKAI
+89 DGTLKAV
-96 VNDAVKVKGKPGLDK
+96 VNDAVDVKGKPGLAK
-111 KIAISEKKALKLYKK
+111 KASISEKKALKLYKK
-126 SIKATEF
+126 AIKATEF
-133 EVAPTSELVVY
+133 EVAPKAELVIY
-144 PVKDDAVYA
+144 PVKNDAVYA

-158 TVLAGDEPSRWTY
+158 TVLAGKEPSRWTY
-171 FIDANSGKVINKYD
+171 FIDANSGKVINKFD
-185 QLAHAKPVK
+185 QLAHA
-194 AITGT
+194 T
-199 TTVGSGTTVLG
+199 GTTVLG

-216 TTKNGSYYYLQDS
+216 TTLSAGKYYLQDT
-229 TRGKGI
+229 TRGKGVY
-235 STYDAKNRTSLPGSL
+235 TYDAKNRTSLPGTL
-250 WADADNVLNATYD
+250 WADADNVFNATYD
-263 RAAVSAQVNAVKT
+263 RAAVSAHVNAAKT

-290 NAGAALNSTVHYS
+290 NAGARLNSTVHYS
-303 SRYNN
+303 TNYNN
-308 AFWDGSKMVY
+308 AFWDGTKMVY
-318 GDGDGS
+318 GDGDGT
-324 TFTYLSGALDVV
+324 TFVALSGALDVV

-371 AEYSVGLNFD
+371 AEYSVGSNFD

-416 YTGTADNGGVH
+416 YTGTEDNGGVH
-427 TNSGIVNKAAYLLGN
+427 INSGIVNKSAYLLAN
-442 GGTHY
+442 GGTFY
-447 GVTVP
+447 NVSVT
-452 GVGVPKL
+452 GIGVPKL

-468 VYLTPTSNF
+468 VYLTPNSNF
-477 SYLRAA
+477 SSLRAA

-493 SSSAEAAAAAKSFD
+493 STSAEATAAAKSFD

>member
-46 VEGKGDFSVQDVQ
+46 VNKKGDFSVQDVQ

-64 HIVRLQQEVDGV
+64 NIVRLQQEVDGV

-89 DGTLKAI
+89 DGTLKAV
-96 VNDAVKVKGKPGLDK
+96 VNDAVDVKGKPGLAK
-111 KIAISEKKALKLYKK
+111 KATISEKKALKLYKK
-126 SIKATEF
+126 AIKATEF
-133 EVAPTSELVVY
+133 EVAPKAELVIY
-144 PVKDDAVYA
+144 PVKNDAVYA

-158 TVLAGDEPSRWTY
+158 TVLAGKEPSRWTY
-171 FIDANSGKVINKYD
+171 FIDANSGKVINKFD
-185 QLAHAKPVK
+185 QLAHA
-194 AITGT
+194 T
-199 TTVGSGTTVLG
+199 GTTVLG

-216 TTKNGSYYYLQDS
+216 TTLSAGKYYLQDT
-229 TRGKGI
+229 TRGKGVY
-235 STYDAKNRTSLPGSL
+235 TYDAKNRTSLPGTL
-250 WADADNVLNATYD
+250 WADADNVFNATYD
-263 RAAVSAQVNAVKT
+263 RAAVSAHVNAAKT

-290 NAGAALNSTVHYS
+290 NAGARLNSTVHYS
-303 SRYNN
+303 TNYNN
-308 AFWDGSKMVY
+308 AFWDGTKMVY
-318 GDGDGS
+318 GDGDGT
-324 TFTYLSGALDVV
+324 TFVALSGALDVV

-371 AEYSVGLNFD
+371 AEYSVGSNFD

-416 YTGTADNGGVH
+416 YTGTQDNGGVH
-427 TNSGIVNKAAYLLGN
+427 INSGIVNKSAYLLAN
-442 GGTHY
+442 GGTFY
-447 GVTVP
+447 NVSVT
-452 GVGVPKL
+452 GIGVPKL

-468 VYLTPTSNF
+468 VYLTPNSNF
-477 SYLRAA
+477 SSLRAA
-483 VVQSAKDLYG
+483 VIQSAKDLYG
-493 SSSAEAAAAAKSFD
+493 STSAEATAAAKSFD

>member
-23 EGLQS
+23 EGLQA

-33 ASSEPAASIVKEY
+33 ASSEPAATIVKDF
-46 VEGKGDFSVQDVQ
+46 VNKKGDFAVQNVE

-64 HIVRLQQEVDGV
+64 QIVRLQQEVDGV

-96 VNDAVKVKGKPGLDK
+96 VNDAINVKGKPGLAK
-111 KIAISEKKALKLYKK
+111 KATLSEKKAIKLYQKA
-126 SIKATEF
+126 IKASEF
-133 EVAPTSELVVY
+133 EVAPKAELVIY
-144 PVKDDAVYA
+144 PVKNDAVYA
-153 YKITS
+153 YKVTS
-158 TVLAGDEPSRWTY
+158 TVLAGKEPSRWTY
-171 FIDANSGKVINKYD
+171 FIDANSGKVLNKFD
-185 QLAHAKPVK
+185 QLAHA
-194 AITGT
+194 TGT
-199 TTVGSGTTVLG
+199 DVLG
-210 TSATFN
+210 RSVTFN
-216 TTKNGSYYYLQDS
+216 TTLSAGKYYLQDT

-235 STYDAKNRTSLPGSL
+235 YTYDAKNRTSLPGTL
-250 WADADNVLNATYD
+250 WADADNVFNATYD
-263 RAAVSAQVNAVKT
+263 RAAVSAHVNAAKT

-290 NAGAALNSTVHYS
+290 NAGARLNSTVHYS
-303 SRYNN
+303 TSYNN
-308 AFWDGSKMVY
+308 AFWDGTKMVY

-344 TEYTAGLV
+344 TEYSAGLV

-371 AEYSVGLNFD
+371 AEYSVGSNFD

-416 YTGTADNGGVH
+416 YTGTQDNGGVH

-442 GGTHY
+442 GGTFY
-447 GVTVP
+447 NVSVT
-452 GVGVPKL
+452 GIGVPKL

-468 VYLTPTSNF
+468 VYLTPNSNF
-477 SYLRAA
+477 SSLRAA

-493 SSSAEAAAAAKSFD
+493 STSAEATAAAKSFD

>member
-1 MKKFLATSL
+1 LKKFLATSL

-23 EGLQS
+23 EGLQA

-33 ASSEPAASIVKEY
+33 ASSEPAATIVKDF
-46 VEGKGDFSVQDVQ
+46 VNKKGDFAVQNVE

-64 HIVRLQQEVDGV
+64 QIVRLQQEVDGV

-89 DGTLKAI
+89 DGTLKAV
-96 VNDAVKVKGKPGLDK
+96 VNDAINVKGKPGLAK
-111 KIAISEKKALKLYKK
+111 KATLSEKKAIKLYQKA
-126 SIKATEF
+126 IKASEF
-133 EVAPTSELVVY
+133 EVAPKAELVIY

-153 YKITS
+153 YKVTS
-158 TVLAGDEPSRWTY
+158 TVLAGKEPSRWTY
-171 FIDANSGKVINKYD
+171 FIDANSGKVLNKFD
-185 QLAHAKPVK
+185 QLAHA
-194 AITGT
+194 T
-199 TTVGSGTTVLG
+199 GTTVLG

-216 TTKNGSYYYLQDS
+216 TTLSAGKYYLQDT
-229 TRGKGI
+229 TRGKGVY
-235 STYDAKNRTSLPGSL
+235 TYDAKNRTSLPGTL
-250 WADADNVLNATYD
+250 WADADNVFNATYD
-263 RAAVSAQVNAVKT
+263 RAAVSAHVNAAKT

-290 NAGAALNSTVHYS
+290 NAGARLNSTVHYS
-303 SRYNN
+303 TNYNN
-308 AFWDGSKMVY
+308 AFWDGTKMVY
-318 GDGDGS
+318 GDGDGT
-324 TFTYLSGALDVV
+324 TFVALSGALDVV

-371 AEYSVGLNFD
+371 AEYTVGSNFD

-416 YTGTADNGGVH
+416 YTGTQDNGGVH
-427 TNSGIVNKAAYLLGN
+427 INSGIINKAAYLLGN
-442 GGTHY
+442 GGTFY
-447 GVTVP
+447 NVSVT
-452 GVGVPKL
+452 GIGVPKL

-468 VYLTPTSNF
+468 VYLTPNSNF
-477 SYLRAA
+477 SSLRAA

-493 SSSAEAAAAAKSFD
+493 STSAEATAAAKSFD

>member
-46 VEGKGDFSVQDVQ
+46 VNKKGDFSVQDVQ

-64 HIVRLQQEVDGV
+64 NIVRLQQEVDGV

-89 DGTLKAI
+89 DGTLKAV
-96 VNDAVKVKGKPGLDK
+96 VNDAVDVKGKPGLAK
-111 KIAISEKKALKLYKK
+111 KATISEKKALKLYKK
-126 SIKATEF
+126 AIKATEF
-133 EVAPTSELVVY
+133 EVAPKAELVIY
-144 PVKDDAVYA
+144 PVKNDAVYA

-158 TVLAGDEPSRWTY
+158 TVLAGGEPSRWTY
-171 FIDANSGKVINKYD
+171 FIDANSGKVINKFD
-185 QLAHAKPVK
+185 QLAHA
-194 AITGT
+194 T
-199 TTVGSGTTVLG
+199 GTTVLG

-216 TTKNGSYYYLQDS
+216 TTLSAGKYYLQDT
-229 TRGKGI
+229 TRGKGVY
-235 STYDAKNRTSLPGSL
+235 TYDAKNRTSLPGTL
-250 WADADNVLNATYD
+250 WADADNVFNATYD
-263 RAAVSAQVNAVKT
+263 RAAVSAHVNAAKT

-290 NAGAALNSTVHYS
+290 NAGARLNSTVHYS
-303 SRYNN
+303 TNYNN
-308 AFWDGSKMVY
+308 AFWDGTKMVY
-318 GDGDGS
+318 GDGDGT
-324 TFTYLSGALDVV
+324 TFVALSGALDVV

-371 AEYSVGLNFD
+371 AEYSVGSNFD

-416 YTGTADNGGVH
+416 YTGTQDNGGVH
-427 TNSGIVNKAAYLLGN
+427 INSGIINKSAYLLAN
-442 GGTHY
+442 GGTFY
-447 GVTVP
+447 NVSVT
-452 GVGVPKL
+452 GIGVPKL

-468 VYLTPTSNF
+468 VYLTPNSNF
-477 SYLRAA
+477 SSLRAA
-483 VVQSAKDLYG
+483 VIQSAKDLYG
-493 SSSAEAAAAAKSFD
+493 ATSAEATAAAKSFD

>member
-33 ASSEPAASIVKEY
+33 ASSEPAATIVKDF
-46 VEGKGDFSVQDVQ
+46 VNKKGDFAVQNVE

-64 HIVRLQQEVDGV
+64 QIVRLQQEVDGV

-89 DGTLKAI
+89 DGTLKAV
-96 VNDAVKVKGKPGLDK
+96 VNDAINVKGKPGLAK
-111 KIAISEKKALKLYKK
+111 KATLSEKKAIKLYQKA
-126 SIKATEF
+126 IKASKF
-133 EVAPTSELVVY
+133 EVAPKAELVIY

-153 YKITS
+153 YKVTS
-158 TVLAGDEPSRWTY
+158 TVLAGKEPSRWTY
-171 FIDANSGKVINKYD
+171 FIDANSGKVLNKFD
-185 QLAHAKPVK
+185 QLAHA
-194 AITGT
+194 T
-199 TTVGSGTTVLG
+199 GTTVLG

-216 TTKNGSYYYLQDS
+216 TTLSGSTYYLQDT
-229 TRGKGI
+229 TRGKGVY
-235 STYDAKNRTSLPGSL
+235 TYDAKNRTSLPGTL
-250 WADADNVLNATYD
+250 WADADNVFNATYD
-263 RAAVSAQVNAVKT
+263 RAAVSAHVNAAKT

-290 NAGAALNSTVHYS
+290 NAGARLNSTVHYS
-303 SRYNN
+303 TNYNN
-308 AFWDGSKMVY
+308 AFWDGTKMVY
-318 GDGDGS
+318 GDGDGT
-324 TFTYLSGALDVV
+324 TFVALSGALDVV

-371 AEYSVGLNFD
+371 AEYTVGSNFD

-416 YTGTADNGGVH
+416 YTGTQDNGGVH
-427 TNSGIVNKAAYLLGN
+427 INSGIINKAAYLLGN
-442 GGTHY
+442 GGTFY
-447 GVTVP
+447 NVSVT
-452 GVGVPKL
+452 GIGVPKL

-468 VYLTPTSNF
+468 VYLTPNSNF
-477 SYLRAA
+477 SSLRAA

-493 SSSAEAAAAAKSFD
+493 STSAEATAAAKSFD

>member
-46 VEGKGDFSVQDVQ
+46 VNKKGDFSVQDVQ

-64 HIVRLQQEVDGV
+64 NIVRLQQEVDGV

-89 DGTLKAI
+89 DGTLKAV
-96 VNDAVKVKGKPGLDK
+96 VNDAINVKGKPGLAK
-111 KIAISEKKALKLYKK
+111 KATISEKKALKLYKK
-126 SIKATEF
+126 AIKATEF
-133 EVAPTSELVVY
+133 EVAPKAELVIY
-144 PVKDDAVYA
+144 PVKNDAVYA

-158 TVLAGDEPSRWTY
+158 TVLAGKEPSRWTY
-171 FIDANSGKVINKYD
+171 FIDANSGKVINKFD
-185 QLAHAKPVK
+185 QLAHA
-194 AITGT
+194 T
-199 TTVGSGTTVLG
+199 GTTVLG

-216 TTKNGSYYYLQDS
+216 TTLSAGKYYLQDT
-229 TRGKGI
+229 TRGKGVY
-235 STYDAKNRTSLPGSL
+235 TYDAKNRTSLPGTL
-250 WADADNVLNATYD
+250 WADADNVFNATYD
-263 RAAVSAQVNAVKT
+263 RAAVSAHVNAAKT

-290 NAGAALNSTVHYS
+290 NAGARLNSTVHYS
-303 SRYNN
+303 TNYNN
-308 AFWDGSKMVY
+308 AFWDGTKMVY
-318 GDGDGS
+318 GDGDGT
-324 TFTYLSGALDVV
+324 TFVALSGALDVV

-371 AEYSVGLNFD
+371 AEYSVGSNFD

-416 YTGTADNGGVH
+416 YTGTQDNGGVH
-427 TNSGIVNKAAYLLGN
+427 INSGIVNKSAYLLAN
-442 GGTHY
+442 GGTFY
-447 GVTVP
+447 NVSVT
-452 GVGVPKL
+452 GIGVPKL

-468 VYLTPTSNF
+468 VYLTPNSNF
-477 SYLRAA
+477 SSLRAA
-483 VVQSAKDLYG
+483 VIQSAKDLYG
-493 SSSAEAAAAAKSFD
+493 STSAEATAAAKSFD

>member
-23 EGLQS
+23 EGLQA

-33 ASSEPAASIVKEY
+33 ASSEPAATIVKDF
-46 VEGKGDFSVQDVQ
+46 VNKKGDFAVQNVE

-64 HIVRLQQEVDGV
+64 QIVRLQQEVDGV

-89 DGTLKAI
+89 DGTLKAV
-96 VNDAVKVKGKPGLDK
+96 VNDAINVKGKPGLAK
-111 KIAISEKKALKLYKK
+111 KATLSEKKAIKLYQKA
-126 SIKATEF
+126 IKASEF
-133 EVAPTSELVVY
+133 EVAPKAELVIY

-153 YKITS
+153 YKVTS
-158 TVLAGDEPSRWTY
+158 TVLAGKEPSRWTY
-171 FIDANSGKVINKYD
+171 FIDANSGKVLNKFD
-185 QLAHAKPVK
+185 QLAHA
-194 AITGT
+194 T
-199 TTVGSGTTVLG
+199 GTTVLG

-216 TTKNGSYYYLQDS
+216 TTLSGSTYYLQDT
-229 TRGKGI
+229 TRGKGVY
-235 STYDAKNRTSLPGSL
+235 TYDAKNRTSLPGTL
-250 WADADNVLNATYD
+250 WADADNVFNATYD
-263 RAAVSAQVNAVKT
+263 RAAVSAHVNAAKT
-276 YDFYKNTYGRNSYD
+276 YDFYKNTYGRNSFD
-290 NAGAALNSTVHYS
+290 NAGARLNSTVHYS
-303 SRYNN
+303 TNYNN
-308 AFWDGSKMVY
+308 AFWDGTKMVY
-318 GDGDGS
+318 GDGDGK
-324 TFTYLSGALDVV
+324 TFVALSGALDVV

-371 AEYSVGLNFD
+371 AEYTVGSNFD

-416 YTGTADNGGVH
+416 YTGTQDNGGVH
-427 TNSGIVNKAAYLLGN
+427 INSGIINKAAYLLGN
-442 GGTHY
+442 GGTFY
-447 GVTVP
+447 NVSVT
-452 GVGVPKL
+452 GIGVPKL

-468 VYLTPTSNF
+468 TYLTPNSNF
-477 SYLRAA
+477 RALRAA

-493 SSSAEAAAAAKSFD
+493 STSAEATAAAKSFD

>member
-33 ASSEPAASIVKEY
+33 ASSEPAATIVKDF
-46 VEGKGDFSVQDVQ
+46 VNKKGDFAVQNVE

-64 HIVRLQQEVDGV
+64 QIVRLQQEVDGV

-89 DGTLKAI
+89 DGTLKAV
-96 VNDAVKVKGKPGLDK
+96 VNDAVNVKGKPGLAK
-111 KIAISEKKALKLYKK
+111 KATLSEKKAIKLYQKA
-126 SIKATEF
+126 IKASEF
-133 EVAPTSELVVY
+133 EVAPKAELVIY

-153 YKITS
+153 YKVTS
-158 TVLAGDEPSRWTY
+158 TVLAGKEPSRWTY
-171 FIDANSGKVINKYD
+171 FIDANSGKVLNKFD
-185 QLAHAKPVK
+185 QLAHA
-194 AITGT
+194 T
-199 TTVGSGTTVLG
+199 GTTVLG

-216 TTKNGSYYYLQDS
+216 TTLSAGKYYLQDT
-229 TRGKGI
+229 TRGKGVY
-235 STYDAKNRTSLPGSL
+235 TYDAKNRTSLPGTL
-250 WADADNVLNATYD
+250 WADADNVFNATYD
-263 RAAVSAQVNAVKT
+263 RAAVSAHVNASKT
-276 YDFYKNTYGRNSYD
+276 YDFYKNTYGRNSFD
-290 NAGAALNSTVHYS
+290 NAGARLNSTVHYS
-303 SRYNN
+303 TNYNN
-308 AFWDGSKMVY
+308 AFWDGTKMVY
-318 GDGDGS
+318 GDGDGT
-324 TFTYLSGALDVV
+324 TFVALSGALDVV

-371 AEYSVGLNFD
+371 AEYTVGSNFD

-416 YTGTADNGGVH
+416 YTGTQDNGGVH
-427 TNSGIVNKAAYLLGN
+427 INSGIINKAAYLLGN
-442 GGTHY
+442 GGTFY
-447 GVTVP
+447 NVSVT
-452 GVGVPKL
+452 GIGVPKL

-468 VYLTPTSNF
+468 VYLTPNSNF
-477 SYLRAA
+477 SSLRAA

-493 SSSAEAAAAAKSFD
+493 STSAEATAAAKSFD

>member
-46 VEGKGDFSVQDVQ
+46 VNKKGDFSVQDVQ

-64 HIVRLQQEVDGV
+64 NIVRLQQEVDGV
-76 PVFGSVVVGNVAK
+76 PVFGSVVVGNVTK
-89 DGTLKAI
+89 DGTLKAV
-96 VNDAVKVKGKPGLDK
+96 VNDAVDVKGKPGLAK
-111 KIAISEKKALKLYKK
+111 KAAISEKKALKLYKK
-126 SIKATEF
+126 AIKATEF
-133 EVAPTSELVVY
+133 EVAPKAELVIY
-144 PVKDDAVYA
+144 PVKNDAVYA

-158 TVLAGDEPSRWTY
+158 TVLAGGEPSRWTY
-171 FIDANSGKVINKYD
+171 FIDANSGKVINKFD
-185 QLAHAKPVK
+185 QLAHA
-194 AITGT
+194 T
-199 TTVGSGTTVLG
+199 GTTVLG

-216 TTKNGSYYYLQDS
+216 TTLSAGKYYLQDT
-229 TRGKGI
+229 TRGKGVY
-235 STYDAKNRTSLPGSL
+235 TYDAKNRTSLPGTL
-250 WADADNVLNATYD
+250 WADADNVFNATYD
-263 RAAVSAQVNAVKT
+263 RAAVSAHVNAAKT

-290 NAGAALNSTVHYS
+290 NAGARLNSTVHYS
-303 SRYNN
+303 TNYNN
-308 AFWDGSKMVY
+308 AFWDGTKMVY
-318 GDGDGS
+318 GDGDGT
-324 TFTYLSGALDVV
+324 TFVALSGALDVV

-371 AEYSVGLNFD
+371 AEYSVGSNFD

-416 YTGTADNGGVH
+416 YTGTQDNGGVH
-427 TNSGIVNKAAYLLGN
+427 INSGIINKSAYLLAN
-442 GGTHY
+442 GGTFY
-447 GVTVP
+447 NVSVT
-452 GVGVPKL
+452 GIGVPKL

-468 VYLTPTSNF
+468 VYLTPNSNF
-477 SYLRAA
+477 SSLRAA
-483 VVQSAKDLYG
+483 VIQSAKDLYG
-493 SSSAEAAAAAKSFD
+493 ATSAEATAAAKSFD

>member
-1 MKKFLATSL
+1 LKKFLATSL

-33 ASSEPAASIVKEY
+33 ASSEPAATIVKDF
-46 VEGKGDFSVQDVQ
+46 VNKKGDFAVQNVE

-64 HIVRLQQEVDGV
+64 QIVRLQQEVDGV

-89 DGTLKAI
+89 DGTLKAV
-96 VNDAVKVKGKPGLDK
+96 VNDAINVKGKPGLAK
-111 KIAISEKKALKLYKK
+111 KATLSEKKAIKLYQKA
-126 SIKATEF
+126 IKASKF
-133 EVAPTSELVVY
+133 EVAPKAELVIY

-153 YKITS
+153 YKVTS
-158 TVLAGDEPSRWTY
+158 TVLAGKEPSRWTY
-171 FIDANSGKVINKYD
+171 FIDANSGKVLNKFD
-185 QLAHAKPVK
+185 QLAHA
-194 AITGT
+194 T
-199 TTVGSGTTVLG
+199 GTTVLG

-216 TTKNGSYYYLQDS
+216 TTLSAGKYYLQDT
-229 TRGKGI
+229 TRGKGVY
-235 STYDAKNRTSLPGSL
+235 TYDAKNRTSLPGTL
-250 WADADNVLNATYD
+250 WADADNVFNATYD
-263 RAAVSAQVNAVKT
+263 RAAVSAHVNAAKT

-290 NAGAALNSTVHYS
+290 NAGARLNSTVHYS
-303 SRYNN
+303 TNYNN
-308 AFWDGSKMVY
+308 AFWDGTKMVY
-318 GDGDGS
+318 GDGDGT
-324 TFTYLSGALDVV
+324 TFVALSGALDVV

-371 AEYSVGLNFD
+371 AEYTVGSNFD

-416 YTGTADNGGVH
+416 YTGTQDNGGVH
-427 TNSGIVNKAAYLLGN
+427 INSGIINKAAYLLGN
-442 GGTHY
+442 GGTFY
-447 GVTVP
+447 NVSVT
-452 GVGVPKL
+452 GIGVPKL

-468 VYLTPTSNF
+468 VYLTPNSNF
-477 SYLRAA
+477 SSLRAA

-493 SSSAEAAAAAKSFD
+493 STSAEATAAAKSFD